1 MRHITSGR
9 PKSAPRI
16 PSQPRP
22 AVIRRRGTQSPALA
36 RVLHL
41 GYLPA
46 MPRLDPHSY
55 ADSDQPSIKTIALA
69 LTVDF
74 ERQVLH
80 GSARFELDGDGQG
93 PLDLDTR
100 DLEISAVT
108 HANGTPLEY
117 VVHPAEGF
125 MGSRLTISGP
135 GPAFSIHYET
145 GPEASA
151 LQWLEPAQTDGGAL
165 PYMFTQCQA
174 IHARSVMPCQDT
186 PRVRQQLKVELQIP
200 NNLNAVMAAADEGR
214 TEAGDHAVHEFFMPQ
229 AIPSYLLA
237 FAVGDLSS
245 RDVGPRTKVWAEPGV
260 LDAAA
265 WEFDG
270 VDAMLS
276 AAEDL
281 FGEYPWQRFDLL
293 VMPPSFP
300 YGGMENPRLTFLTP
314 TLLAKDRSLVNV
326 VAHELAHSW
335 TGNLV
340 TNASMND
347 FWLNE
352 GFTVYAERRIL
363 EVLEGKKTCAL
374 HTALGKKA
382 LDADIARL
390 AAQDP
395 QLTRLENDLS
405 GLDPD
410 DVYSSVP
417 YEKGFL
423 FVTRLEAAVGR
434 TGFDAFLAK
443 YIKHFAFTSITTD
456 DFVGF
461 LKSNLPEA
469 VEKVDI
475 ENWLHGTGIPDDAP
489 TVQSDQLVA
498 INRLAE
504 QLGSATAPTEAEL
517 KALSVEEWQV
527 LLSVVPEQLPVETCR
542 WLDKTFALS
551 TKTNY
556 EILVSWLTVAIR
568 SGLTEAWPVAK
579 QTLLTVG
586 RGKYLR
592 PLYTALISQGD
603 EGRAYAKAV
612 FGEAKAGYHPV
623 AQQLVTSLL

>member
-1 MRHITSGR
+1 
-9 PKSAPRI
+9 
-16 PSQPRP
+16 
-22 AVIRRRGTQSPALA
+22 
-36 RVLHL
+36 
-41 GYLPA
+41 

-55 ADSDQPSIKTIALA
+55 ADSDQPSITTICLE

-74 ERQVLH
+74 DRRILH
-80 GSARFELDGDGQG
+80 GSARFKLDRDTEG

-100 DLEISAVT
+100 DLNITSVT
-108 HANGTPLEY
+108 RTSREPLEH

-125 MGSRLTISGP
+125 MGSRLTVWGP
-135 GPAFSIHYET
+135 GTEFTIYYET
-145 GPEASA
+145 SSQASA

-186 PRVRQQLKVELQIP
+186 PRVRQQLKVKLRIP
-200 NNLNAVMAAADEGR
+200 KTLNAVMAAADKGR
-214 TEAGDHAVHEFFMPQ
+214 TEFDAHAVHEFFMPQ

-237 FAVGDLSS
+237 FAVGDLTSQ
-245 RDVGPRTKVWAEPGV
+245 DVGPRTKVWAEPGV
-260 LDAAA
+260 LEAAA

-363 EVLEGKKTCAL
+363 EVLDGKPTCAL
-374 HTALGKKA
+374 HAALGKKA
-382 LDADIARL
+382 LDADIERL

-423 FVTRLEAAVGR
+423 FVTRLETAVGR
-434 TGFDAFLAK
+434 PAFDAFLAK

-461 LKSNLPEA
+461 LKANLPEA
-469 VEKVDI
+469 VKSVDI
-475 ENWLHGTGIPDDAP
+475 DNWLHGTGIPEDAP
-489 TVQSDQLVA
+489 AVQSEQLGV
-498 INRLAE
+498 IDGLAE
-504 QLGSATAPTEAEL
+504 QLGGPTPPSEADL

-527 LLSVVPEQLPVETCR
+527 LLSVVPEQLPLQTCE
-542 WLDKTFALS
+542 WLDSTFGLS
-551 TKTNY
+551 KKTNY

-568 SGLTEAWPVAK
+568 SGVTDSWPVAK

-592 PLYTALISQGD
+592 PLYTALVSQGD
-603 EGRAYAKAV
+603 EGRAYAKAI
-612 FGEAKAGYHPV
+612 FAEAKAGYHPV
-623 AQQLVTSLL
+623 AQQLVASVL